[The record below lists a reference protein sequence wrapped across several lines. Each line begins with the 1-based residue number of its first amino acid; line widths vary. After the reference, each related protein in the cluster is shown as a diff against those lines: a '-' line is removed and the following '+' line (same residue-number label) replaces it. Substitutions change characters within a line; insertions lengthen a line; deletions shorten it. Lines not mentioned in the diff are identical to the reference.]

1 MVGVDCSSCNT
12 CPTVCNTTV
21 IERVM
26 DEKNKSME
34 TPYVMQT
41 ITQFVTGVETYVES
55 ESTRIYIVIGV
66 AVFLFLIVMAAFVY
80 MIFKLKRHQ
89 HN

>member
-1 MVGVDCSSCNT
+1 
-12 CPTVCNTTV
+12 
-21 IERVM
+21 M